1 MTSNE
6 IKDKF
11 NYTFTGH
18 DIFNVIFQNKNL
30 SAGEYIIYVNNG
42 HYLCDNYDFRKA
54 LSEFTHSIDSLGKF
68 YISTFN
74 FENRIIIKSNE
85 FDYKISFL
93 NDDDDIFRIVPTYFI
108 DDQFRWCLY
117 FDNDRDIFIGWCKNE
132 FAPAF
137 ISAFSS
143 NDYDFYREKSFDA
156 LWNTL
161 YERVKYLG
169 LSYQEVKEQMLI
181 PNSYLF

>member
-1 MTSNE
+1 
-6 IKDKF
+6 
-11 NYTFTGH
+11 
-18 DIFNVIFQNKNL
+18 
-30 SAGEYIIYVNNG
+30 
-42 HYLCDNYDFRKA
+42 
-54 LSEFTHSIDSLGKF
+54 
-68 YISTFN
+68 
-74 FENRIIIKSNE
+74 
-85 FDYKISFL
+85 
-93 NDDDDIFRIVPTYFI
+93 I